1 MYMSVYTYTY
11 MYIFYELMDLNI
23 FDVLQ
28 FIATIIL
35 TDYSIHLVFDTK
47 VYSFWSQ
54 SPYDNLCR
62 RFILHFFFASGS

>member
-1 MYMSVYTYTY
+1 MY

-35 TDYSIHLVFDTK
+35 SDT
-47 VYSFWSQ
+47 Q
-54 SPYDNLCR
+54 
-62 RFILHFFFASGS
+62 FILFLIQKFIHFGPRVLMTSYVQGSSYIIFLHLAASSF